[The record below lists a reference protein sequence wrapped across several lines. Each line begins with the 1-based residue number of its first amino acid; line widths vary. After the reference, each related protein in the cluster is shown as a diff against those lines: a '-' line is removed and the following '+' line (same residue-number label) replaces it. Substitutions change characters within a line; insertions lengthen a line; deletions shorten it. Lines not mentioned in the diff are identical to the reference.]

1 MVNSPIRFMALS
13 SSACTGSPLRCL
25 SEASI
30 PPIAFSRHCSRPEDL
45 YAQLARQK
53 LHRLVTQKPQNDL
66 TLARHRG
73 AADVAGIDHRA
84 GEFQH
89 YLDSGYNFPALVH
102 PHAWIG
108 REVTIG
114 AGAQVMAGAIVQ
126 PYGEIGRNVILN
138 SGALIDHHS
147 RIEDHAHIAPGAVL
161 CGNVTIGKGAMVGA
175 GAVILP
181 GATVPAGEL
190 VKAASRYPK

>member
-1 MVNSPIRFMALS
+1 M
-13 SSACTGSPLRCL
+13 
-25 SEASI
+25 
-30 PPIAFSRHCSRPEDL
+30 
-45 YAQLARQK
+45 
-53 LHRLVTQKPQNDL
+53 QKPIVILGAGGHAAVVAGLLIDDNTSLRGVVTPSEEAGPFELDWLGDAPPPANDVD
-66 TLARHRG
+66 LANGIG